1 MSPASVEDFVHRFVP
16 GAAES
21 PTLLL
26 LHGTGGNEDDLLP
39 LANLLDPAAA
49 VLSPRGQV
57 LERGMPRFFRRLAEG
72 VFDVPDLERRTREL
86 AEFIAA
92 AATRYGFDPTRLV
105 AVGYSN
111 GANIAASL
119 LLLEPRILAGAILMR
134 AMVPFEPRDRAA
146 AALAGVPVLIAAGR
160 LDPVARPEQAERLA
174 RILRGRGAEVSLHWE
189 QAGHGLEQ
197 AELSAA
203 REWLKARAG
212 SLHRPPAP
220 PFNEPSA
227 SPEASSSST
236 RSPGSKGAS

>member
-1 MSPASVEDFVHRFVP
+1 MSPASVEGFVHRFVP

-26 LHGTGGNEDDLLP
+26 LHGTGGDENDLIP
-39 LANLLDPAAA
+39 LGRIIDPAAP

-57 LERGMPRFFRRLAEG
+57 LEHGMPRFFRRISEG
-72 VFDVPDLERRTREL
+72 VFDIPDLERRTRYL

-92 AATRYGFDPTRLV
+92 AATRYGFDPARLV

-111 GANIAASL
+111 GANIAGSL
-119 LLLEPRILAGAILMR
+119 LLLEPRVLAGAILMR
-134 AMVPFEPRDRAA
+134 AMVPFEPRDHAPD
-146 AALAGVPVLIAAGR
+146 ALAGVPVLIAAGR
-160 LDPVARPEQAERLA
+160 LDPIARPEQAERLA
-174 RILRGRGAEVSLHWE
+174 GILRGRGAEVSLHWE

-197 AELSAA
+197 AEVEAA

-212 SLHRPPAP
+212 GLNRPSAP

-236 RSPGSKGAS
+236 RSPGTKGAP